1 MEGRLKGRVDE
12 KGEEELRVRM
22 EEREKGEGLRVEEG
36 GGLKVRVDEKR
47 DGK

>member
-22 EEREKGEGLRVEEG
+22 EEREKGEGLRVEG
-36 GGLKVRVDEKR
+36 GGAESES
-47 DGK
+47 G

>member
-36 GGLKVRVDEKR
+36 GG
-47 DGK
+47 